1 MASLLRAHSLRSQ
14 MVSIRAF
21 YRHSILYYCII
32 PLLQA
37 MATVNAAIN
46 PQQLQHTLQTF
57 ERETT
62 KMDMAGEMS
71 K

>member
-1 MASLLRAHSLRSQ
+1 
-14 MVSIRAF
+14 
-21 YRHSILYYCII
+21 
-32 PLLQA
+32 

-62 KMDMAGEMS
+62 KMDMAGELS